1 MQNEVYHYKKKSV
14 LKRVLHL
21 LALLSCSYAGW
32 NLIDTGKYNYCSS
45 FVMGVWDK
53 ILPPF
58 CNQIAE
64 AIEVTT
70 QSTYIW

>member
-1 MQNEVYHYKKKSV
+1 MTKLVSLLKFPCVKLFFLSIYLKMQNEVYHYKKKSV

-45 FVMGVWDK
+45 FVMGV
-53 ILPPF
+53 
-58 CNQIAE
+58 
-64 AIEVTT
+64 
-70 QSTYIW
+70 